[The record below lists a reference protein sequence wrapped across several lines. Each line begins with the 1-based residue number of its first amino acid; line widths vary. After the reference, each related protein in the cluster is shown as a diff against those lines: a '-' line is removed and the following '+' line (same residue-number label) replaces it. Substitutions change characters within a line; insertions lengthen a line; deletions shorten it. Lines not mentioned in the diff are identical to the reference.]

1 MSLTINTNKSAM
13 VALQNLNQTS
23 DKLGVTQNKVGTG
36 LRIATSKDNSAIW
49 AIAQNQRAD
58 IGGLS
63 SVKMG
68 LDRAQSIGDVA
79 LTAGQSISELLVQM
93 KEKVVA
99 AQDASITTT
108 SRRALD
114 ADFKSLLAQ
123 ISQVIRNAS
132 FDGADLL
139 DNSLPGGLRFLADA
153 DATTYVTLANQDL
166 SLGGTIITL
175 ASTSSITSTTLASTA
190 LSQLQASIG
199 NVSLALAKMG
209 AQVRQIENHT
219 KFVGKLSDSIEAG
232 IGNLVDADLAKESAR
247 LQALQVQQQL
257 GAQALSIANQSP
269 NIILSLFRGGG

>member
-13 VALQNLNQTS
+13 AALHNLNSTS
-23 DKLGVTQNKVGTG
+23 DKLGVTQNKVSTG
-36 LRIATSKDNSAIW
+36 LRISTSKDNSAIW

-58 IGGLS
+58 IGGLA

-68 LDRAQSIGDVA
+68 LDRAQSIGDIA

-99 AQDASITTT
+99 AQDSSLTVV
-108 SRRALD
+108 SRQALD
-114 ADFKSLLAQ
+114 TDFKSLLSQ
-123 ISQVIRNAS
+123 ITQVIRNAS

-139 DNSLPGGLRFLADA
+139 NNSLPGGLKFLADA
-153 DATTYVTLANQDL
+153 GATSYVTLSNQDL
-166 SLGGTIITL
+166 SLGATIITL
-175 ASTSSITSTTLASTA
+175 ASTASITTATLASGA
-190 LSQLQASIG
+190 LSLLQASIG

-209 AQVRQIENHT
+209 AQVKQIENHN
-219 KFVGKLSDSIEAG
+219 KFVGKLSDAMEVG

>member
-36 LRIATSKDNSAIW
+36 LRISTSKDNSAIW

-153 DATTYVTLANQDL
+153 DATTYVTLANQNL

-175 ASTSSITSTTLASTA
+175 ASTSSITSTTLASNA

-199 NVSLALAKMG
+199 NVSLALARMG
-209 AQVRQIENHT
+209 AQVRQIENHN

>member
-13 VALQNLNQTS
+13 VALQNLNSTS
-23 DKLGVTQNKVGTG
+23 DKLGSTQNKIGTG
-36 LRIATSKDNSAIW
+36 LRISTSKDNSAIW

-58 IGGLS
+58 IGGLA
-63 SVKMG
+63 SVRMG
-68 LDRAQSIGDVA
+68 LDRAQSIGDIA

-108 SRRALD
+108 SRKALD
-114 ADFKSLLAQ
+114 ADFKSLLSQ
-123 ISQVIRNAS
+123 ITQVIRNAS

-139 DNSLPGGLRFLADA
+139 DNSLPGGLKFLADA
-153 DATTYVTLANQDL
+153 GATSYVTLSNQNL

-175 ASTSSITSTTLASTA
+175 ASTASITTATLASGA
-190 LSQLQASIG
+190 LSLLQASIG

-209 AQVRQIENHT
+209 AQVKQIENHN
-219 KFVGKLSDSIEAG
+219 KFVGKLSDAMEVG

-269 NIILSLFRGGG
+269 NIILSLFRGGS

>member
-13 VALQNLNQTS
+13 VALQNLNSTS
-23 DKLGVTQNKVGTG
+23 DKLGSTQNKIGTG
-36 LRIATSKDNSAIW
+36 LRISTSKDNSAIW

-58 IGGLS
+58 IGGLA
-63 SVKMG
+63 SVRMG
-68 LDRAQSIGDVA
+68 LDRAQSIGDIA

-108 SRRALD
+108 SRKALD
-114 ADFKSLLAQ
+114 ADFKSLLSQ
-123 ISQVIRNAS
+123 ITQVIRNAS

-139 DNSLPGGLRFLADA
+139 DNSLPGGLTFLADA
-153 DATTYVTLANQDL
+153 DATTYVTLANQNL

-175 ASTSSITSTTLASTA
+175 ASASSITSTSLASGA
-190 LSQLQASIG
+190 LSLLQASIG

-209 AQVRQIENHT
+209 AQVKQIENHN
-219 KFVGKLSDSIEAG
+219 KFVGKLSDSLEAG

>member
-13 VALQNLNQTS
+13 VALQNLNSTS
-23 DKLGVTQNKVGTG
+23 DKLGSTQNKIGTG
-36 LRIATSKDNSAIW
+36 LRISTSKDNSAIW

-58 IGGLS
+58 IGGLA

-68 LDRAQSIGDVA
+68 LNRAQSIGDVA

-99 AQDASITTT
+99 AQDSSLTTV
-108 SRRALD
+108 SRNALD
-114 ADFKSLLAQ
+114 ADFKALLSQ

-139 DNSLPGGLRFLADA
+139 DNSLPGGLKFLADA
-153 DATTYVTLANQDL
+153 GASSYVTLANQDL
-166 SLGGTIITL
+166 TLGATIITL

-209 AQVRQIENHT
+209 AQVRQIENHNT
-219 KFVGKLSDSIEAG
+219 FVGKLSDSIEAG

-269 NIILSLFRGGG
+269 NIILSLFRGGS

>member
-58 IGGLS
+58 IGGLA
-63 SVKMG
+63 SVRMG
-68 LDRAQSIGDVA
+68 LDRAQSIGDIA
-79 LTAGQSISELLVQM
+79 LTAGQSISDLLVQM

-108 SRRALD
+108 SRKALD
-114 ADFKSLLAQ
+114 ADFKSLLSQ

-139 DNSLPGGLRFLADA
+139 DNSLPGGLKFLADA
-153 DATTYVTLANQDL
+153 GASSYVTLANQDL
-166 SLGGTIITL
+166 TLGATIITL
-175 ASTSSITSTTLASTA
+175 ASTASITTATLASGA
-190 LSQLQASIG
+190 LSLLQASIG

-209 AQVRQIENHT
+209 AQVRQIENHNT
-219 KFVGKLSDSIEAG
+219 FVGKLSDSIEAG

>member
-13 VALQNLNQTS
+13 VALQNLNSTS

-36 LRIATSKDNSAIW
+36 LRIANSKDNSSIW

-166 SLGGTIITL
+166 SLGSTIITL
-175 ASTSSITSTTLASTA
+175 ASTSSITSTTLASNA

-199 NVSLALAKMG
+199 NVSLALARMG
-209 AQVRQIENHT
+209 AQVRQIENHN

-269 NIILSLFRGGG
+269 NIILSLFRGGS

>member
-153 DATTYVTLANQDL
+153 DATTYVTLANQNL

-175 ASTSSITSTTLASTA
+175 ASTSSITSTTLASNA

-199 NVSLALAKMG
+199 NVSLALARMG
-209 AQVRQIENHT
+209 AQVRQIENHN

-247 LQALQVQQQL
+247 LQALQVQQ
-257 GAQALSIANQSP
+257 
-269 NIILSLFRGGG
+269 

>member
-13 VALQNLNQTS
+13 AALHNLNSTS
-23 DKLGVTQNKVGTG
+23 DKLGVTQNKVSTG
-36 LRIATSKDNSAIW
+36 LRISTSKDNSAIW

-58 IGGLS
+58 IGGLA

-68 LDRAQSIGDVA
+68 LDRAQSIGDIA

-99 AQDASITTT
+99 AQDSSLTAV
-108 SRRALD
+108 SRQALD
-114 ADFKSLLAQ
+114 TDFKSLLSQ
-123 ISQVIRNAS
+123 ITQVIRNAS

-139 DNSLPGGLRFLADA
+139 DNSLPGGLKFLADA
-153 DATTYVTLANQDL
+153 GATSYVTLANQDL

-175 ASTSSITSTTLASTA
+175 ASTASITTATLASGA
-190 LSQLQASIG
+190 LSLLQASIG
-199 NVSLALAKMG
+199 NVSLALARMG
-209 AQVRQIENHT
+209 AQVKQIENHNR
-219 KFVGKLSDSIEAG
+219 FVGKLSDAMEVG

-269 NIILSLFRGGG
+269 NIILSLFRGGS

>member
-13 VALQNLNQTS
+13 VALQNLNSTS
-23 DKLGVTQNKVGTG
+23 DKLGSTQNKIGTG
-36 LRIATSKDNSAIW
+36 LRISTSKDNSAIW

-58 IGGLS
+58 IGGLA
-63 SVKMG
+63 SVRMG
-68 LDRAQSIGDVA
+68 LDRAQSIGDIA

-108 SRRALD
+108 SRKALD
-114 ADFKSLLAQ
+114 ADFKSLLSQ
-123 ISQVIRNAS
+123 ITQVIRNAS

-139 DNSLPGGLRFLADA
+139 DNSLPGGLTFLADA
-153 DATTYVTLANQDL
+153 DATTYVTLANQNL

-175 ASTSSITSTTLASTA
+175 ASTSSITSTTLASGA
-190 LSQLQASIG
+190 LSLLQASIG

-209 AQVRQIENHT
+209 AQVKQIENHN
-219 KFVGKLSDSIEAG
+219 KFVGKLSDSLEAG

-269 NIILSLFRGGG
+269 NIILSLFRGGS

>member
-13 VALQNLNQTS
+13 AALHNLNSTS
-23 DKLGVTQNKVGTG
+23 DKLGVTQNKVSTG
-36 LRIATSKDNSAIW
+36 LRISTSKDNSAIW

-58 IGGLS
+58 IGGLA

-68 LDRAQSIGDVA
+68 LDRAQSIGDIA

-99 AQDASITTT
+99 AQDSSLTVV
-108 SRRALD
+108 SRQALD
-114 ADFKSLLAQ
+114 TDFKSLLSQ
-123 ISQVIRNAS
+123 ITQVIRNAS

-139 DNSLPGGLRFLADA
+139 NNSLPSGLKFLADA
-153 DATTYVTLANQDL
+153 GATSYVTLSNQDL
-166 SLGGTIITL
+166 SLGSTIITL
-175 ASTSSITSTTLASTA
+175 ASTASITTATLASGA
-190 LSQLQASIG
+190 LSLLQASIG

-209 AQVRQIENHT
+209 AQVKQIENHN
-219 KFVGKLSDSIEAG
+219 KFVGKLSDAMEVG

-257 GAQALSIANQSP
+257 GAQALSIAHQSP

>member
-13 VALQNLNQTS
+13 VALQNLNATS
-23 DKLGVTQNKVGTG
+23 DKLGATQNKIGTG
-36 LRIATSKDNSAIW
+36 LRISTSKDNSAIW

-58 IGGLS
+58 IGGLA

-68 LDRAQSIGDVA
+68 LNRAQSIGDVA

-99 AQDASITTT
+99 AQDSSLTTV
-108 SRRALD
+108 SRNALD
-114 ADFKSLLAQ
+114 ADFKSLLSQ

-139 DNSLPGGLRFLADA
+139 DNSLPGGLKFLADA
-153 DATTYVTLANQDL
+153 GATSYVTIANQNL
-166 SLGGTIITL
+166 SLGATIITL

-209 AQVRQIENHT
+209 AQVRQIENHNT
-219 KFVGKLSDSIEAG
+219 FVGKLSDSIEAG

>member
-13 VALQNLNQTS
+13 VALQNLNSTS
-23 DKLGVTQNKVGTG
+23 DKLGSTQNKIGTG
-36 LRIATSKDNSAIW
+36 LRISTSKDNSAIW

-58 IGGLS
+58 IGGLA
-63 SVKMG
+63 SVRMG
-68 LDRAQSIGDVA
+68 LDRAQSIGDIA

-108 SRRALD
+108 SRKALD
-114 ADFKSLLAQ
+114 ADFKSLLSQ
-123 ISQVIRNAS
+123 ITQVIRNAS

-139 DNSLPGGLRFLADA
+139 DNSLPGGLTFLADA
-153 DATTYVTLANQDL
+153 DATTYVTLANQNL

-175 ASTSSITSTTLASTA
+175 ASTSSITSTTLASGA
-190 LSQLQASIG
+190 LSLLQASIG
-199 NVSLALAKMG
+199 NVSLALANMG
-209 AQVRQIENHT
+209 AQVKQIENHN
-219 KFVGKLSDSIEAG
+219 KFVGKLSDSLEAG

-269 NIILSLFRGGG
+269 NIILSLFRGGS

>member
-13 VALQNLNQTS
+13 VALQNLNSTS

-153 DATTYVTLANQDL
+153 DATTYVTLANQNL

-175 ASTSSITSTTLASTA
+175 ASTSSITSTTLASNA

-199 NVSLALAKMG
+199 NVSLALARMG
-209 AQVRQIENHT
+209 AQVRQIENHN

>member
-13 VALQNLNQTS
+13 VALQNLNSTS
-23 DKLGVTQNKVGTG
+23 DKLGSTQNKIGTG
-36 LRIATSKDNSAIW
+36 LRISTSKDNSAIW

-58 IGGLS
+58 IGGLA
-63 SVKMG
+63 SVRMG
-68 LDRAQSIGDVA
+68 LDRAQSIGDIA

-108 SRRALD
+108 SRKALD
-114 ADFKSLLAQ
+114 ADFKSLLSQ
-123 ISQVIRNAS
+123 ITQVIRNAS

-139 DNSLPGGLRFLADA
+139 DNSLPGGLQFLADA
-153 DATTYVTLANQDL
+153 DATTYVTLANQNL

-175 ASTSSITSTTLASTA
+175 ASTSSITSTSLASGA
-190 LSQLQASIG
+190 LSLLQASIG
-199 NVSLALAKMG
+199 NVSLALANMG
-209 AQVRQIENHT
+209 AQVKQIENHN
-219 KFVGKLSDSIEAG
+219 KFVGKLSDSLEAG

>member
-13 VALQNLNQTS
+13 VALQNLNSTS

-36 LRIATSKDNSAIW
+36 LRIANSKDNSSIW

-114 ADFKSLLAQ
+114 ADFKSLLSQ

-153 DATTYVTLANQDL
+153 DATTYVTLANQNL

-175 ASTSSITSTTLASTA
+175 GSTSSITSTTLASNA

-199 NVSLALAKMG
+199 NVSLALARMG
-209 AQVRQIENHT
+209 AQVRQIENHN

>member
-13 VALQNLNQTS
+13 VALQNLNATS
-23 DKLGVTQNKVGTG
+23 DKLGATQNKIGTG
-36 LRIATSKDNSAIW
+36 LRISTSKDNSAIW

-58 IGGLS
+58 IGGLA

-68 LDRAQSIGDVA
+68 LNRAQSIGDVA

-99 AQDASITTT
+99 AQDSSLTTV
-108 SRRALD
+108 SRKALD
-114 ADFKSLLAQ
+114 ADFKSLLSQ

-139 DNSLPGGLRFLADA
+139 DNSLPGGLKFLADA
-153 DATTYVTLANQDL
+153 GATSYVTIANQNL
-166 SLGGTIITL
+166 SLGATIITL

-209 AQVRQIENHT
+209 AQVRQIENHNT
-219 KFVGKLSDSIEAG
+219 FVGKLSDSIEAG

>member
-13 VALQNLNQTS
+13 AALHNLNSTS
-23 DKLGVTQNKVGTG
+23 DKLGVTQNKVSTG
-36 LRIATSKDNSAIW
+36 LRISTSKDNSAIW

-58 IGGLS
+58 IGGLA

-68 LDRAQSIGDVA
+68 LDRAQSIGDIA

-99 AQDASITTT
+99 AQDSSLTVV
-108 SRRALD
+108 SRQALD
-114 ADFKSLLAQ
+114 TDFKSLLSQ
-123 ISQVIRNAS
+123 ITQVIRNAS

-139 DNSLPGGLRFLADA
+139 DNSLPGGLKFLADA
-153 DATTYVTLANQDL
+153 GATSYVTLANQDL
-166 SLGGTIITL
+166 SLGNTIITL
-175 ASTSSITSTTLASTA
+175 ASTASITTATLASGA
-190 LSQLQASIG
+190 LSLLQASIG
-199 NVSLALAKMG
+199 NVSLALARMG
-209 AQVRQIENHT
+209 AQVKQIENHNR
-219 KFVGKLSDSIEAG
+219 FVGKLSDAMEVG

-269 NIILSLFRGGG
+269 NIILSLFRGGS

>member
-1 MSLTINTNKSAM
+1 
-13 VALQNLNQTS
+13 
-23 DKLGVTQNKVGTG
+23 
-36 LRIATSKDNSAIW
+36 
-49 AIAQNQRAD
+49 
-58 IGGLS
+58 
-63 SVKMG
+63 
-68 LDRAQSIGDVA
+68 
-79 LTAGQSISELLVQM
+79 M

-153 DATTYVTLANQDL
+153 DATTYVTLANQNL

-175 ASTSSITSTTLASTA
+175 ASTSSITSTTLASNA

-199 NVSLALAKMG
+199 NVSLALARMG
-209 AQVRQIENHT
+209 AQVRQIENHN

>member
-13 VALQNLNQTS
+13 VALQNLNSTS
-23 DKLGVTQNKVGTG
+23 DKLGSTQNKIGTG
-36 LRIATSKDNSAIW
+36 LRISTSKDNSAIW

-58 IGGLS
+58 IGGLA
-63 SVKMG
+63 SVRMG
-68 LDRAQSIGDVA
+68 LDRAQSIGDIA

-108 SRRALD
+108 SRKALD
-114 ADFKSLLAQ
+114 ADFKSLLSQ
-123 ISQVIRNAS
+123 ITQVIRNAS

-139 DNSLPGGLRFLADA
+139 DNSLPGGLTFLADA
-153 DATTYVTLANQDL
+153 DATTYVTLANQNL

-175 ASTSSITSTTLASTA
+175 ASTSSITSTTLASGA
-190 LSQLQASIG
+190 LSLLQASIG
-199 NVSLALAKMG
+199 NVSLALANMG
-209 AQVRQIENHT
+209 AQVKQIENHN
-219 KFVGKLSDSIEAG
+219 KFVGQLSDSLEAG

>member
-23 DKLGVTQNKVGTG
+23 DKLGVTP
-36 LRIATSKDNSAIW
+36 
-49 AIAQNQRAD
+49 
-58 IGGLS
+58 
-63 SVKMG
+63 
-68 LDRAQSIGDVA
+68 
-79 LTAGQSISELLVQM
+79 
-93 KEKVVA
+93 
-99 AQDASITTT
+99 QDASITTT

-114 ADFKSLLAQ
+114 ADFKSLLSQ

-175 ASTSSITSTTLASTA
+175 ASTSSITSTTLASNA
-190 LSQLQASIG
+190 LNQLQASIG
-199 NVSLALAKMG
+199 NVSLALARMG
-209 AQVRQIENHT
+209 AQVRQIENHN

>member
-13 VALQNLNQTS
+13 VALQNLNSTS
-23 DKLGVTQNKVGTG
+23 DKLGSTQNKIGTG
-36 LRIATSKDNSAIW
+36 LRISTSKDNSAIW

-58 IGGLS
+58 IGGLA
-63 SVKMG
+63 SVRMG
-68 LDRAQSIGDVA
+68 LDRAQSIGDIA

-108 SRRALD
+108 SRKALD
-114 ADFKSLLAQ
+114 ADFKSLLSQ
-123 ISQVIRNAS
+123 ITQVIRNAS

-139 DNSLPGGLRFLADA
+139 DNSLPGGLKFLADA
-153 DATTYVTLANQDL
+153 GATSYVTLSNQDL
-166 SLGGTIITL
+166 SLGSTIITL
-175 ASTSSITSTTLASTA
+175 ASTSSITSTTLASGA
-190 LSQLQASIG
+190 LSLLQASIG

-209 AQVRQIENHT
+209 AQVKQIENHN
-219 KFVGKLSDSIEAG
+219 KFVGKLSDSLEAG

>member
-23 DKLGVTQNKVGTG
+23 DKLGATQNKIGTG
-36 LRIATSKDNSAIW
+36 LRIANSKDNSAIW

-108 SRRALD
+108 SRKALD
-114 ADFKSLLAQ
+114 ADFKSLLSQ

-139 DNSLPGGLRFLADA
+139 DNSLPGGLKFLADA
-153 DATTYVTLANQDL
+153 DATTYVTLANQNL

-175 ASTSSITSTTLASTA
+175 ASTSSITSTTLASNA

-199 NVSLALAKMG
+199 NVSLALARMG
-209 AQVRQIENHT
+209 AQVRQIENHN

>member
-13 VALQNLNQTS
+13 AALQNLNATTEN
-23 DKLGVTQNKVGTG
+23 LAGVQNKISTG
-36 LRIATSKDNSAIW
+36 LRISTSKDNSAIW

-58 IGGLS
+58 MGGLA

-68 LDRAQSIGDVA
+68 LDRAQSIGDIA
-79 LTAGQSISELLVQM
+79 LTAGQTVSELLVQM

-99 AQDASITTT
+99 AQDASLTAV
-108 SRRALD
+108 SRNALD
-114 ADFKSLLAQ
+114 ADFKALLSQ

-139 DNSLPGGLRFLADA
+139 DDSLPGGLQFLADA
-153 DATTYVTLANQDL
+153 NASTTVTLSNQDLRPGQGIITLPTTSSISTVTLAAGAL
-166 SLGGTIITL
+166 SL
-175 ASTSSITSTTLASTA
+175 
-190 LSQLQASIG
+190 LQASIG
-199 NVSLALAKMG
+199 NVSLALADMG
-209 AQVRQIENHT
+209 AQLKQIENHNT
-219 KFVGKLSDSIEAG
+219 FVGKLTDAVEAG

-269 NIILSLFRGGG
+269 NIILSLFRGS

>member
-1 MSLTINTNKSAM
+1 MTNSVHTNTSAAI
-13 VALQNLNQTS
+13 ALQNLTRTNERLGDVQTRIS
-23 DKLGVTQNKVGTG
+23 TG
-36 LRIATSKDNSAIW
+36 LKVQGAKDNAAIW

-153 DATTYVTLANQDL
+153 DATTYVTLANQNL

-175 ASTSSITSTTLASTA
+175 ASTSSITSTTLASNA

-209 AQVRQIENHT
+209 AQVRQIENHN
-219 KFVGKLSDSIEAG
+219 KFVGKLSDSIDAG

>member
-13 VALQNLNQTS
+13 AALHNLNSTS
-23 DKLGVTQNKVGTG
+23 DKLGVTQNKVSTG
-36 LRIATSKDNSAIW
+36 LRISTSKDNSAIW

-58 IGGLS
+58 IGGLA

-68 LDRAQSIGDVA
+68 LDRAQSIGDIA

-99 AQDASITTT
+99 AQDSSLTAV
-108 SRRALD
+108 SRQALD
-114 ADFKSLLAQ
+114 ADFKSLLSQ
-123 ISQVIRNAS
+123 ITQVIRNAS

-139 DNSLPGGLRFLADA
+139 DNSLPGGLKFLADA
-153 DATTYVTLANQDL
+153 GATSYVTLANQDL
-166 SLGGTIITL
+166 SLGNTIITL
-175 ASTSSITSTTLASTA
+175 ASTASITTATLASGA
-190 LSQLQASIG
+190 LSLLQASIG
-199 NVSLALAKMG
+199 NVSLALARMG
-209 AQVRQIENHT
+209 AQVKQIENHNR
-219 KFVGKLSDSIEAG
+219 FVGKLSDAMEVG

-269 NIILSLFRGGG
+269 NIILSLFRGGS

>member
-13 VALQNLNQTS
+13 VALQNLNATS
-23 DKLGVTQNKVGTG
+23 DKLGATQNKIGTG
-36 LRIATSKDNSAIW
+36 LRISTSKDNSAIW

-58 IGGLS
+58 IGGLA

-68 LDRAQSIGDVA
+68 LNRAQSIGDVA

-99 AQDASITTT
+99 AQDSSLTTV
-108 SRRALD
+108 SRKALD
-114 ADFKSLLAQ
+114 ADFKSLLSQ

-139 DNSLPGGLRFLADA
+139 DNSLPGGLKFLADA
-153 DATTYVTLANQDL
+153 GATSYVTLANQDL

-175 ASTSSITSTTLASTA
+175 ASASSITSTTLASTA

-209 AQVRQIENHT
+209 AQVRQIENHNT
-219 KFVGKLSDSIEAG
+219 FVGKLSDSIEAG
-232 IGNLVDADLAKESAR
+232 IGNLVDADMAKESAR

>member
-13 VALQNLNQTS
+13 VALQNLNSTS

-36 LRIATSKDNSAIW
+36 LRIANSKDNSSIW

-114 ADFKSLLAQ
+114 ADFKSLLSQ

-153 DATTYVTLANQDL
+153 DATTYVTLANQNL

-175 ASTSSITSTTLASTA
+175 GSTSSITSTTLASNA

-199 NVSLALAKMG
+199 NVSLALARMG
-209 AQVRQIENHT
+209 AQVRQIENHN

-269 NIILSLFRGGG
+269 NIILSLFRGGS

>member
-139 DNSLPGGLRFLADA
+139 DNSLPGGLRVLADA
-153 DATTYVTLANQDL
+153 DATTYVTLANQNL

-175 ASTSSITSTTLASTA
+175 ASTSSITSTTLASNA

-199 NVSLALAKMG
+199 NVSLALARMG
-209 AQVRQIENHT
+209 AQVRQIENHN